1 MNIYVGNLNY
11 RLQEDDLKEAFANY
25 GEVSSVKIIS
35 DRVTGR
41 AKGFGFVEMP
51 NEAEALKAIDDLDGS
66 QLMDREMR
74 VNQARPRTENN

>member
-11 RLQEDDLKEAFANY
+11 RLQEEELKETFANY
-25 GEVSSVKIIS
+25 GEVSSIKIIS

-41 AKGFGFVEMP
+41 AKGIGFVEMP
-51 NEAEALKAIDDLDGS
+51 NDNEALKAIEDLDGS
-66 QLMDREMR
+66 QLMEREMR

>member
-11 RLQEDDLKEAFANY
+11 RLQEEELKETFSYY

-51 NEAEALKAIDDLDGS
+51 NDNEALKAIEDLDGS
-66 QLMDREMR
+66 QLMEREMR

>member
-11 RLQEDDLKEAFANY
+11 RLQEEDLKEAFASY
-25 GEVSSVKIIS
+25 GEVSTVKIIS

-51 NEAEALKAIDDLDGS
+51 NDNEALKAIDDLDGS
-66 QLMDREMR
+66 QLMEREMR

>member
-11 RLQEDDLKEAFANY
+11 GLQEEDLKEAFSNY
-25 GEVSSVKIIS
+25 GEVSTVKIIA

-51 NEAEALKAIDDLDGS
+51 NDNEALKAIDDLDGS
-66 QLMDREMR
+66 DLMEREMR